1 MELPKEPEKITAE
14 DVTDTFLAS
23 IDSGGGDLATLK
35 LYIQKVCPQISN
47 AYDKNTF
54 LNNLVEELY
63 FKCEDELNE
72 K

>member
-35 LYIQKVCPQISN
+35 LYIQKVCP
-47 AYDKNTF
+47 
-54 LNNLVEELY
+54 
-63 FKCEDELNE
+63 
-72 K
+72 